1 MRCLMCAL
9 MMTMLLMGSGCV
21 HPVDFKSP
29 AAISSAFIVKR
40 DDYYGTT
47 NITGPD
53 FKTEYGTVFMFSS
66 KNDRIGHTSNKI
78 SVDTYYHGDKRYYDK
93 ANDLDGNNLDL
104 MPTLAK
110 VDYCDNSGCWNEEK
124 FDITVTRE
132 YLQKNQDNGI
142 AFKVSGNSN
151 YYQTFTLPSAYIKA
165 YLAIVK

>member
-9 MMTMLLMGSGCV
+9 MMTLFLSGNGCV
-21 HPVDFKSP
+21 HPVDFKNP
-29 AAISSAFIVKR
+29 AEISSAFKINR

-53 FKTEYGTVFMFSS
+53 YKTEYGTVFMSS
-66 KNDRIGHTSNKI
+66 HKNDRIGHTSNKI
-78 SVDTYYHGDKRYYDK
+78 SVDTYYHGDRRYYDK
-93 ANDLDGNNLDL
+93 AYDLEGNKLDF
-104 MPTLAK
+104 MSTLVK
-110 VDYCDNSGCWNEEK
+110 VDYCDNSGCWNEES